1 MGAQLLF
8 GATKVQLWVGAVGFS
23 RVLSNIANT
32 IRHWGN
38 WILLLVGIV
47 LITYGAISLF
57 KAIKSLGG
65 QQGPGGGGIEWIK
78 AILAIVIG
86 IVLAATKV
94 SDIENNGQIDHNTV
108 KDALNGNG

>member
-8 GATKVQLWVGAVGFS
+8 DAVGFS
-23 RVLSNIANT
+23 RVLSNIAST
-32 IRHWGN
+32 FRHWGN

-47 LITYGAISLF
+47 LITYGAVSLF

-65 QQGPGGGGIEWIK
+65 QQGPGGGVEWVK
-78 AILAIVIG
+78 AILGIVIG

-94 SDIENNGQIDHNTV
+94 SDIENNGSIDHNTV